1 MKKKKGRW
9 SFVGKKHTLK
19 IDDDLWQI
27 TQQYVKDQLAILT
40 RHNDAPNPPMTI
52 AEFED
57 LAYDVARHPQMIR
70 NLQAQIKRKQ
80 EREAAK
86 ARKAGKGPEFQKMK
100 WWDGT
105 EVNAD

>member
-1 MKKKKGRW
+1 MKGRW

-27 TQQYVKDQLAILT
+27 TQQYVKDQLAILQ
-40 RHNDAPNPPMTI
+40 RHNDAPNPPMTT

-57 LAYDVARHPQMIR
+57 LTYDVARHPQQIR

-80 EREAAK
+80 EREAKKAAREERKK
-86 ARKAGKGPEFQKMK
+86 ARDLRLLQ
-100 WWDGT
+100 T
-105 EVNAD
+105 I

>member
-1 MKKKKGRW
+1 MKKKKRRW

-19 IDDDLWQI
+19 IDPDLWQL
-27 TQQYVKDQLAILT
+27 TQQYVKDQLAILQ
-40 RHNDAPNPPMTI
+40 RHNDAPDPPMTI

-80 EREAAK
+80 EREA
-86 ARKAGKGPEFQKMK
+86 RKSRKEPEFQKMK